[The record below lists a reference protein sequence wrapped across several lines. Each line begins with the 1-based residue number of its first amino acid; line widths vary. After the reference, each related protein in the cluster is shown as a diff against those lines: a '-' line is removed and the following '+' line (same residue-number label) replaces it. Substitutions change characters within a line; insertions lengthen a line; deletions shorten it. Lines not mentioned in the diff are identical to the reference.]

1 MRIPS
6 VKKDQLAGYLQRQRQ
21 TLQESDLPEPRRG
34 QAIRLVE
41 RDLAL
46 LQGARGETVE
56 QMRANLALGRSL
68 VHGAALTI
76 GAGAVAG
83 ACLAL
88 TGAISGR
95 DFSLAFAGLGALGV
109 ATMAVATFGV
119 QKPAVGEV
127 LDSLDSR
134 IQSLQA
140 IAVDSRHQVE
150 ELLQPA
156 PVADIQID
164 DEGVQL
170 GDVFLPIERDNSY
183 F

>member
-6 VKKDQLAGYLQRQRQ
+6 VKREQLAGYLERQRQ

-56 QMRANLALGRSL
+56 EMRANLELGRSL
-68 VHGAALTI
+68 VHGAGLTI
-76 GAGAVAG
+76 GTGAVAG

-109 ATMAVATFGV
+109 ATMAVATFV
-119 QKPAVGEV
+119 IQKPAVGEV
-127 LDSLDSR
+127 LDSLDAR

-140 IAVDSRHQVE
+140 VALDSRRQVE
-150 ELLQPA
+150 QLLQPT
-156 PVADIQID
+156 PVTQIQID
-164 DEGVQL
+164 DDGVQL
-170 GDVFLPIERDNSY
+170 GDVFLPIERDNRY
-183 F
+183 L